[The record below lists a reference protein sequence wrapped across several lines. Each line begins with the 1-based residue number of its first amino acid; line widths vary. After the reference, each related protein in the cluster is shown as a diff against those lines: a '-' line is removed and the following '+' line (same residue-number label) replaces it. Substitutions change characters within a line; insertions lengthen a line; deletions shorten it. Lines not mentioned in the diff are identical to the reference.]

1 MEKLK
6 NLPQVGKGVFTRC
19 YQLDEDTVLLESY
32 DPIKAVMADGLFP
45 KSKLF
50 PKVQRYENA
59 PIQAVEADGLF
70 PKSKLFPNVQPT
82 KNALKKS
89 SSFYTMRYFKG
100 RPKRSTKKWLQGIL
114 DSDQYEIYETLENL
128 RKEVDSS
135 ISGKRGI
142 NRQEV
147 WNAAFMT
154 LEDKKLGRLLV
165 RAYNACCTVGDN
177 IMFDFAPKNVA
188 ALNGKLILLDCFYS
202 SKLMFKFQLAKDK
215 PPYLLDWK

>member
-6 NLPQVGKGVFTRC
+6 KLPQVGKGGFTRC

-50 PKVQRYENA
+50 PEVQRYENA
-59 PIQAVEADGLF
+59 P
-70 PKSKLFPNVQPT
+70 
-82 KNALKKS
+82 KKS

-114 DSDQYEIYETLENL
+114 DSDQYVIYETLENL
-128 RKEVDSS
+128 RKEVELS

-165 RAYNACCTVGDN
+165 RANNACCTVGEN
-177 IMFDFAPKNVA
+177 IMFDCAPKNVA

-202 SKLMFKFQLAKDK
+202 AKLLFKLKLAKDK
-215 PPYLLDWK
+215 PTYLLGWK